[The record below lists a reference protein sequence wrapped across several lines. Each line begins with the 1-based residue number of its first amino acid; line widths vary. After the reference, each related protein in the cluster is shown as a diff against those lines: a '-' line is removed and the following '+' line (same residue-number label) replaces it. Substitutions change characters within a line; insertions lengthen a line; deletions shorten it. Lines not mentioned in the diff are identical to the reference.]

1 MFTEHDIR
9 EALRACYANAP
20 GHQQPIN
27 IVDLGLVE
35 SIALAIDLDAP
46 GSNIPGVPTKHSLI
60 VTLIAASPDEDV
72 QAQLAAQIA
81 NRLAGLPELSRT
93 TVVFADT
100 PAWTPAR
107 ISPAGRRLLQLDFP
121 ILNNRVR

>member
-1 MFTEHDIR
+1 MLTEDDIR
-9 EALRACYANAP
+9 DALRACYATAP
-20 GHQQPIN
+20 GHQSLN

-35 SIALAIDLDAP
+35 AIALAVDPYAP
-46 GSNIPGVPTKHSLI
+46 GANIPGVPTKHSLI
-60 VTLIAASPDEDV
+60 VTLIAASPDEDA
-72 QAQLAAQIA
+72 QAMLSAQIA
-81 NRLAGLPELSRT
+81 NCLAGLPELSRT
-93 TVVFADT
+93 TVAFAET